1 VLDDGGKAVCCWSRS
16 ADHAEAARIAQV
28 VVAGAP
34 APNFSQNT
42 EIECVK

>member
-1 VLDDGGKAVCCWSRS
+1 VVLDDGSKGVCCWSRS

-34 APNFSQNT
+34 STNFSQDT
-42 EIECVK
+42 

>member
-1 VLDDGGKAVCCWSRS
+1 MLDDGSKGVCCWSRS

-34 APNFSQNT
+34 APNFSQDT
-42 EIECVK
+42 